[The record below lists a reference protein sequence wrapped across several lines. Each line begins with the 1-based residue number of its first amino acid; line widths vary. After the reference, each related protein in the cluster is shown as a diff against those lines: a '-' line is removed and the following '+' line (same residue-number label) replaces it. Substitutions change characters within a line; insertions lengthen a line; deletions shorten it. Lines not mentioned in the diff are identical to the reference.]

1 MKRSWAA
8 RGFRTFC
15 FLTLGA
21 GVGSPQLLFAA
32 DGPAAAGASADA
44 DSSLETVQITADKL
58 HVLPTQPNE
67 SVFGFG
73 KNIIE
78 TPRSLTSISNEML
91 DRVNITTIDDLVALT
106 PGSFTQS
113 FFGVAGSLDIRGTAG
128 ENYFRGIRRIENPG
142 NYPQA
147 IAASDRIDVV
157 RGPASPIFG
166 PSKVG
171 GYLNFVPK
179 SARAESGAYM
189 KEAKGEIGFTTGSW
203 DEKTLHAE
211 VGGPATTFGKPSGFY
226 VYSQFENSGS
236 YYENSATRQ
245 SIFQASYNIDF
256 TDHFRTEAGGMYQ
269 DFNGNQ
275 VAGWN
280 RLTQALIDHGTY
292 ITGSPLSVDTNGNG
306 RVDLQEA
313 NDHHLG
319 TGDNFIFNPPS
330 VSPAVIQQRAAAN
343 PYLALQHPG
352 TTHISGNQVLVA
364 QGDKLTDGVTTL
376 YFDMIYEPVEGT
388 KLVNKSFYE
397 NVNNLNENAYGF
409 SQLAH
414 TWAFEDQ
421 LTLTYGTTF
430 GENVKAN
437 FQVGPQIRHQDF
449 DTGDDFFGE
458 FFDRRDITQPSS
470 VIDLRSLATRGQD
483 PFSDHAKGAYT
494 DSSLAY
500 LMDVT
505 FFDKLNL
512 LAGARIDYI
521 NIHSYSRLD
530 ALTDTGLRAHDTT
543 SKGSWSASLSYQLPL
558 GLRPYVTLARQATL
572 TTGEGGQV
580 EPSLVKSRTYVAPSR
595 LNEYGVK
602 GSFLDGHL
610 YAAFDYFDQQRVDF
624 NAQDEVSNNS
634 TKSTGYEFEARWVVN
649 PTITLT
655 TAYTNLKVINV
666 TAEKGGQFAFA
677 GAGDLQGVDPAL
689 VYGGSVG
696 SIVLAPNDAAA
707 EKAGIPKNVYSVYGI
722 FSLDDVVGGWM
733 NGALN
738 GITGSIGVT
747 HVDSAWSGFSK
758 VVKLPAYTLLNA
770 GFHYENVHWK
780 FGLEGKN
787 LTNERY
793 FRSNF
798 PDLFGSSVVLPE
810 LPRNWLLSAGYKF

>member
-8 RGFRTFC
+8 LGVRTFC
-15 FLTLGA
+15 FLTLSAGA
-21 GVGSPQLLFAA
+21 GSPQLLFAA

-44 DSSLETVQITADKL
+44 DSTLETVQITADKL
-58 HVLPTQPNE
+58 HVLPTQANE

-91 DRVNITTIDDLVALT
+91 DRVNITAIDDLVALT

-128 ENYFRGIRRIENPG
+128 ENYFRGVRRIENPG

-171 GYLNFVPK
+171 GYLNFEPK

-211 VGGPATTFGKPSGFY
+211 VGGPATMFGKPAGFY

-280 RLTQALIDHGTY
+280 RLTQSLIDNGTY
-292 ITGSPLSVDTNGNG
+292 ITGSPPSVDTNGNG
-306 RVDLQEA
+306 RVDLAEA
-313 NDHHLG
+313 EAAGLG
-319 TGDNFIFNPPS
+319 TDANFIFNPKGNT
-330 VSPAVIQQRAAAN
+330 PAQIQAALSN
-343 PYLALQHPG
+343 PNLHLVNPG

-364 QGDKLTDGVTTL
+364 PGDKLTDGVTTL
-376 YFDMIYEPVEGT
+376 YFDMIYEPAEGT

-397 NVNNLNENAYGF
+397 ALNNLNENAYGF

-437 FQVGPQIRHQDF
+437 FQAGPQIRHQDF

-458 FFDRRDITQPSS
+458 FFDRRDISQPSS

-494 DSSLAY
+494 DAGLAY

-505 FFDKLNL
+505 FFDKLNFL
-512 LAGARIDYI
+512 GGGRYDH
-521 NIHSYSRLD
+521 IHVSSYSRPD
-530 ALTDTGLRAHDTT
+530 ALTNTGLQARDST
-543 SKGSWSASLSYQLPL
+543 SKGSWSASLSYQLPA
-558 GLRPYVTLARQATL
+558 GLRPYVTIAREATL

-580 EPSLVKSRTYVAPSR
+580 EPGLVASRTYVAPSK

-666 TAEKGGQFAFA
+666 TAEQGGQFAFV
-677 GAGDLQGVDPAL
+677 GAGDLQGVNPAL
-689 VYGGSVG
+689 MYGGSVG

-722 FSLDDVVGGWM
+722 FSLDDVVAGWM

-738 GITGSIGVT
+738 GITGSVGVT

-780 FGLEGKN
+780 VGLEGKN

-810 LPRNWLLSAGYKF
+810 LPRNWLMSAGYKF